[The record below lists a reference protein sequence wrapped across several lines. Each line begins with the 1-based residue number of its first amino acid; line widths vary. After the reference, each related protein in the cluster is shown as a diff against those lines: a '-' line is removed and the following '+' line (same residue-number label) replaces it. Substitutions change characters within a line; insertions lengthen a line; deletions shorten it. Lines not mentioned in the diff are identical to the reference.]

1 MCLSRY
7 IYLTLLP
14 NLAKAKVRI
23 QGVHMWWPIT
33 LAEAKGRGCKKCGNR
48 DGLSRDEDDNI
59 YCPDHRHLHKA

>member
-1 MCLSRY
+1 
-7 IYLTLLP
+7 
-14 NLAKAKVRI
+14 
-23 QGVHMWWPIT
+23 MWWPIT